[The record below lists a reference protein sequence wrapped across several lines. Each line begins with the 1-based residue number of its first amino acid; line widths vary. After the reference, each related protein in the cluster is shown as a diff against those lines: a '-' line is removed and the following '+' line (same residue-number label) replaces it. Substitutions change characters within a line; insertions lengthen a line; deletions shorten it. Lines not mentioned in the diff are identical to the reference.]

1 MVPRST
7 LGRDFRRLWGAY
19 AVSAAGSAVGM
30 GALPLVALLVL
41 DASAF
46 QVSLLAALSAMAS
59 GVIALPLG
67 VRIEHRYKR
76 PVMITADLVRCVA
89 LASVPAVMAF
99 GRLTF
104 THLCAVGVLQT
115 AASVAFDAA
124 SGAHLKALVLPEHRL
139 RANSLFET
147 TNWISVSAGPP
158 VGGLL
163 IGLLGP
169 AATVAVD
176 AVSFL
181 GSALGIRRI
190 RRPETAPPA
199 RAAAAHLGRD
209 IAAGWQ
215 YLLRHPGLRPLF
227 FNALLFG
234 GSVML
239 ASPLMAVLMLDD
251 LGLAPWQYGLAL
263 GLPCLGGVLGSRL
276 APPLTRRFGQ
286 RRVLLMSGVAR
297 TVWTVLLP
305 LTPAGALGVFVI
317 VAADFG
323 LLLSAGVFNPSFT
336 TYRMAA
342 TPDAFMS
349 RVGTSWS
356 VGARTC
362 QAVFVI
368 TGGLIAAAVGV
379 RHALLVAGLLCM
391 ASAPLLPWRR
401 ERVSTGSVTA
411 PATEAVPSPAAD
423 SPFAQSAVTDD
434 ARTVTGSRRLWF
446 AVLRGR
452 YWVRYGNRHP
462 CCSHRPGRGRPD
474 QRARGQQPQ
483 EEATAALG
491 TVEHADHHSSRRTP
505 CR

>member
-1 MVPRST
+1 MVRRSA
-7 LGRDFRRLWGAY
+7 LGQDFRRLWGAY

-41 DASAF
+41 DSSAL
-46 QVSLLAALSAMAS
+46 QVSALAALSAVAS

-67 VRIEHRYKR
+67 VRIEHQYKR
-76 PVMITADLVRCVA
+76 PVMITADLARCVM
-89 LASVPAVMAF
+89 LVSIPAAMAF
-99 GRLTF
+99 DRLTF

-115 AASVAFDAA
+115 AAAVAFDAA
-124 SGAHLKALVLPEHRL
+124 SGAHLKSLVRPEHRL

-163 IGLLGP
+163 IGALGA
-169 AATVAVD
+169 AATMVVD
-176 AVSFL
+176 ALSFL

-190 RRPETAPPA
+190 RQPEPTPPA
-199 RAAAAHLGRD
+199 RAATSHLGRD

-234 GSVML
+234 GSVMMT
-239 ASPLMAVLMLDD
+239 SPLVAVLMLDD

-276 APPLTRRFGQ
+276 TPLLTRRFGQ
-286 RRVLLMSGVAR
+286 HRILLLSGVAR
-297 TVWTVLLP
+297 TLWTILLP
-305 LTPAGALGVFVI
+305 LTPSGALGVCVI

-323 LLLSAGVFNPSFT
+323 LLFCAGIFNPSFT

-356 VGARTC
+356 VGSKTC
-362 QAVFVI
+362 QAIFMI
-368 TGGLIAAAVGV
+368 TGGLIAAAAGV
-379 RHALLVAGLLCM
+379 RGALLIAGLLCL
-391 ASAPLLPWRR
+391 ASALLLPWRR
-401 ERVSTGSVTA
+401 ARFSTGHGPA
-411 PATEAVPSPAAD
+411 PITEAVPSPASD
-423 SPFAQSAVTDD
+423 SPSV
-434 ARTVTGSRRLWF
+434 
-446 AVLRGR
+446 
-452 YWVRYGNRHP
+452 
-462 CCSHRPGRGRPD
+462 
-474 QRARGQQPQ
+474 
-483 EEATAALG
+483 
-491 TVEHADHHSSRRTP
+491 
-505 CR
+505 

>member
-1 MVPRST
+1 MVRRSA
-7 LGRDFRRLWGAY
+7 LGQDFRRLWGAY

-30 GALPLVALLVL
+30 GALPLIALLVL
-41 DASAF
+41 DSSAF
-46 QVSLLAALSAMAS
+46 QVSLLAALSAVAS

-76 PVMITADLVRCVA
+76 PVMIAADLARCAV
-89 LASVPAVMAF
+89 LASIPVAMALD
-99 GRLTF
+99 RLTF
-104 THLCAVGVLQT
+104 TQLCAVGILQT

-163 IGLLGP
+163 IAAMGA
-169 AATVAVD
+169 AATMVVD
-176 AVSFL
+176 ALSFL

-190 RRPETAPPA
+190 RQPEPVPPA
-199 RAAAAHLGRD
+199 RAATSHPGRD

-227 FNALLFG
+227 FNALLCG
-234 GSVML
+234 GSVMM

-276 APPLTRRFGQ
+276 TPLLTRRFGQ
-286 RRVLLMSGVAR
+286 RRILLLSGVAR
-297 TVWTVLLP
+297 TLWTVLLP
-305 LTPAGALGVFVI
+305 LMPSDALGVFVV

-323 LLLSAGVFNPSFT
+323 LLFSAGIFNPSFT

-342 TPDAFMS
+342 TPDTLMS

-356 VGARTC
+356 VGSKAC
-362 QAVFVI
+362 QAAFMI
-368 TGGLIAAAVGV
+368 AGGLVAAAAGV
-379 RHALLVAGLLCM
+379 RGALLIAGLLCM
-391 ASAPLLPWRR
+391 ASALLLPWRKVR
-401 ERVSTGSVTA
+401 LPAGHLPAS
-411 PATEAVPSPAAD
+411 ATEAVPSLATD
-423 SPFAQSAVTDD
+423 SPSA
-434 ARTVTGSRRLWF
+434 
-446 AVLRGR
+446 
-452 YWVRYGNRHP
+452 
-462 CCSHRPGRGRPD
+462 
-474 QRARGQQPQ
+474 
-483 EEATAALG
+483 
-491 TVEHADHHSSRRTP
+491 
-505 CR
+505 